1 MVFLCGSK
9 QKPKCGS
16 IKKPI
21 YEQFYLRHI
30 NAQRQIELLDN
41 QKTYRISFLLL
52 LAALVICFGLNISL
66 GSVSIPFSETINALV
81 GSTVE
86 NQSWEYI
93 IWNYRIPKAFTAIL
107 VGSGLALS
115 GLLMQTLFRNPLAG
129 PFVLGISSGAS
140 LGAALLIMGSSLFS
154 GFMAFG
160 FVNDI
165 SLAVASSIGSF
176 LVLLAVMAVAAKV
189 KDTMAL
195 LIIGLMFGSITAAI
209 VSVLSYF
216 TDAERLQQ
224 FIYWSF
230 GSVGNLSWVQ
240 LSLLLAII
248 LIGVLLSI
256 LSLKALNA
264 FLLGENY
271 ARSLGVDLKKS
282 RYHIIIATG
291 LLAGGVTAFAGPIA
305 FIGLA
310 VPHLT
315 RQIFSTTD
323 HKILLPAVL
332 IYGAILMLL
341 CDTVA
346 QLPNSASV
354 LPINAITSILG
365 APVVIWLLVRKRRM
379 VF

>member
-1 MVFLCGSK
+1 M
-9 QKPKCGS
+9 
-16 IKKPI
+16 
-21 YEQFYLRHI
+21 I
-30 NAQRQIELLDN
+30 NP
-41 QKTYRISFLLL
+41 KTYRTSFFLLL
-52 LAALVICFGLNISL
+52 IVLGVCFGLNISL
-66 GSVSIPFSETINALV
+66 GSVSVPFSETLSALF
-81 GSTVE
+81 GNQLE
-86 NQSWEYI
+86 NSSWEYI
-93 IWNYRIPKAFTAIL
+93 IRNYRIPKAFTAVL

-140 LGAALLIMGSSLFS
+140 LGAAILIMGYAVFS
-154 GFMAFG
+154 GVLAFG
-160 FVNDI
+160 IVNDV
-165 SLAVASSIGSF
+165 SLAIASSIGSF
-176 LVLLAVMAVAAKV
+176 LVLLAVMVVASKV

-216 TDAERLQQ
+216 TDAEKLQQ
-224 FIYWSF
+224 FVYWSF
-230 GSVGNLSWVQ
+230 GSVGNLSSSQ
-240 LSLLLAII
+240 LVLLAGII

-256 LSLKALNA
+256 RSIKPLNA

-271 ARSLGVDLKKS
+271 ARSLGVNLKQA
-282 RYHIIIATG
+282 RYLVIIATG

-305 FIGLA
+305 FVGLA

-315 RQIFSTTD
+315 RQIFNTTE
-323 HKILLPAVL
+323 HRILIPAVL

-346 QLPNSASV
+346 QLPNLANM
-354 LPINAITSILG
+354 LPINAITSIFG
-365 APVVIWLLVRKRRM
+365 APVVIWLLVRKRKM